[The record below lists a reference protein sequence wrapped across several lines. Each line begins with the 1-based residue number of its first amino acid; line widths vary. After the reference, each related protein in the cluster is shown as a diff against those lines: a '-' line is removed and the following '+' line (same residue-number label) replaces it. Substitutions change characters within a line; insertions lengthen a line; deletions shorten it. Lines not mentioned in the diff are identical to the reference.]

1 MYRAP
6 MTPALP
12 AKRVAALAGRMFDD
26 PAGETSMQSL
36 AIQLRRCF
44 IEEGIGVLVC
54 SAARGADLVALDV
67 AGDIG
72 IRRVV
77 VLPFA
82 ERRFRET
89 SVAKAG
95 TEWGDLY
102 DRIIVDVRQRGD
114 LIVNDP
120 EDATYEKANER
131 ILDEARTMAQ
141 GNRPL
146 AVVVWEGQPRAGSDT
161 SAAFRQAAAADF
173 DIREIRV

>member
-1 MYRAP
+1 MYRVSV
-6 MTPALP
+6 TPALP

-26 PAGETSMQSL
+26 AGETFLQGL
-36 AIQLRRCF
+36 AKELRRCF
-44 IEEGIGVLVC
+44 LEEGIDVLVC

-67 AGDIG
+67 AGGMG
-72 IRRVV
+72 IRRVL
-77 VLPFA
+77 VLPFP

-95 TEWGDLY
+95 TGWGDLY
-102 DRIIVDVRQRGD
+102 DRIIVDVRRRGD

-120 EDATYEKANER
+120 EDATYKEANER

-141 GNRPL
+141 GRKPL
-146 AVVVWEGQPRAGSDT
+146 AVVVWEGQPKAGSDT
-161 SAAFRQAAAADF
+161 SAAFMRAAAAADF